1 MRSASSANVAYFT
14 LFTCPRVSQ
23 SVMRDVVDQQNAS
36 RGTSEDLRSS
46 VGIAAKDGS
55 STQQPRSA

>member
-23 SVMRDVVDQQNAS
+23 SVMRAVVFQQNALP
-36 RGTSEDLRSS
+36 GTAEDLRSS

-55 STQQPRSA
+55 SAQQ